1 MAIAHPEKFEA
12 IVCPLFGH
20 CMQPGGLASKDPGV
34 PFMNWFEQVWTDE
47 RGQDTAEYALLLLL
61 IALALIAA
69 ISGFRSAIANAFS
82 RGTAQLNA
90 Q

>member
-1 MAIAHPEKFEA
+1 
-12 IVCPLFGH
+12 L
-20 CMQPGGLASKDPGV
+20 
-34 PFMNWFEQVWTDE
+34 NWLEQVGIDD

-69 ISGFRSAIANAFS
+69 ITGFRSAFS

>member
-1 MAIAHPEKFEA
+1 MEWLKLIW
-12 IVCPLFGH
+12 L
-20 CMQPGGLASKDPGV
+20 
-34 PFMNWFEQVWTDE
+34 DE
-47 RGQDTAEYALLLLL
+47 SGQDTAEYALLLLL

-69 ISGFRSAIANAFS
+69 ITGFRSAIANAFS

>member
-1 MAIAHPEKFEA
+1 MEP
-12 IVCPLFGH
+12 
-20 CMQPGGLASKDPGV
+20 D
-34 PFMNWFEQVWTDE
+34 FMNWLEQVWIDD